1 MFAVKWSKIKNNW
14 NEIIWRKMSKIQ
26 KFRVKMFVIEMSNI
40 KNIILGLNTN
50 VKKQVVTNENENI
63 ANEKCYR

>member
-1 MFAVKWSKIKNNW
+1 
-14 NEIIWRKMSKIQ
+14 
-26 KFRVKMFVIEMSNI
+26 MFVIEMSNI
-40 KNIILGLNTN
+40 KTIILGLNTN